1 MGKQH
6 FKQQRGCS
14 HNVLIVNKAEVVY
27 TWTRLRSQQCF
38 ISYFINERKWWRRVL
53 DRTAMR
59 CPKLSGSVAHSA
71 EQPLSWL
78 ANIYCH
84 VCPFVKGQRKI
95 YTHRHGEN
103 EKRNVSLTPML
114 ARKSSPPKTTASRER
129 PTWGPFFRASSH
141 TACKRAEQ
149 NQSSQKRTHWREAA
163 WYSSVIEPSNSQHSL
178 AESSPENAIPIQPFW
193 KVLSTVQGTYVACI
207 CFA

>member
-1 MGKQH
+1 MNGSDDVVCWTGQLWSALNYQEVLPTQLNNRCHDWQIYTVMFVPSWRGK
-6 FKQQRGCS
+6 
-14 HNVLIVNKAEVVY
+14 E
-27 TWTRLRSQQCF
+27 
-38 ISYFINERKWWRRVL
+38 
-53 DRTAMR
+53 
-59 CPKLSGSVAHSA
+59 
-71 EQPLSWL
+71 
-78 ANIYCH
+78 
-84 VCPFVKGQRKI
+84 KI

-114 ARKSSPPKTTASRER
+114 ARKSSPPKMTASRER